1 MLNHRMQFLL
11 GASALC
17 LGPVGAAFAQDTA
30 PTEANVADNDGD
42 LGEIVVTA
50 QKRNESV
57 NRVGMSITAASGEA
71 LTKAGVTDVSQ
82 LTKVVPGFN
91 FNSTGY
97 GTPVY
102 SIRGIGFQENSL
114 GASPA
119 VTVYV
124 DEIPVPFSLQTLG
137 ASLDLERVEVLKG
150 PQGTLF
156 GSNSTGGAI
165 NYIAAKPTD
174 SLTYGADLSVGRFYS
189 TDLSG
194 FVSGA
199 LTNDLKVRV
208 AGRYNRSDAW
218 QKSQTRNDKLGKVD
232 QLIGRVLVDWTPTDR
247 LKVSL
252 NVNGWRDHSETQ
264 AAQKVA
270 VAIIGVPAFLPP
282 GFVDAPVGPADN
294 RAADWDPNNSFRQN
308 NRFYQA
314 SGRIDYDLADGLVL
328 TSITSYEKYKR
339 FMPVD
344 TDGTSFQNFF
354 VTLGGRTSTFFQ
366 ELRVSGELPG
376 NGNWIVG
383 GNYQKDKIFD
393 TSLLDFPDSSQSF
406 LGRTSRNEG
415 RQKVST
421 KGVFANV
428 SYPIVDALTLQA
440 GVRYTKADRD
450 FRGCTRDAGD
460 GLAVAS
466 GFFPG
471 AEPGGCLTLLSDF
484 TFGEVVKSLD
494 QDNVAWR
501 VGLNYQ
507 ANPDTLLYANVSK
520 GYKSGSFP
528 LLGLAFE
535 PQATPVRQESVVAY
549 ETGLKAKVAGNLRFN
564 AAAFYYDYTDKQI
577 RSYGVFPIFNLLETL
592 INVPK
597 SRIYG
602 FEADAVWQP
611 VSGLTIRP
619 NITLVDSKITRD
631 FTAYSGSADALNVK
645 GESFPYTPRWS
656 GSTDAEYRWA
666 VGSTLDAFAG
676 ANVSYRTGT
685 NGSLGTPPEY
695 DIPGYTLVDLRAGV
709 EGDNG
714 RWRASIWGRNVTD
727 KYYWISASHVSD
739 NVVRYAGRPAT
750 YGLTLSF
757 RN

>member
-1 MLNHRMQFLL
+1 MAKHRLALFVGTPALAL
-11 GASALC
+11 ALASAAAAQEAAPQ
-17 LGPVGAAFAQDTA
+17 PVPAADSGST
-30 PTEANVADNDGD
+30 

-50 QKRNESV
+50 QKRNESI
-57 NRVGMSITAASGEA
+57 NRVGMSITAASGDT
-71 LTKAGVTDVSQ
+71 LVKQGVVDVAQ

-102 SIRGIGFQENSL
+102 TIRGIGFQENSL

-124 DEIPVPFSLQTLG
+124 DEIPVPFSLETLG

-165 NYIAAKPTD
+165 NYVGAKPTD
-174 SLTYGADLSVGRFYS
+174 ALAYGADVSIGRFMS

-194 FVSGA
+194 FVSGP
-199 LTNDLKVRV
+199 LTDTLKVRIS
-208 AGRYNRSDAW
+208 GRYNRSDAW
-218 QKSQTRNDKLGKVD
+218 QKSQTRDAELGKVD
-232 QLIGRVLVDWTPTDR
+232 QLIGRILVDWTPTDR

-270 VAIIGVPAFLPP
+270 VSYIGIPAVAPA
-282 GFVDAPVGPADN
+282 GFAASPVTLADA
-294 RAADWDPNNSFRQN
+294 RYADWDPNNSFRQN
-308 NRFYQA
+308 NRFYQV
-314 SGRIDYDLADGLVL
+314 SGRIDYDLTDSLVV
-328 TSITSYEKYKR
+328 TSISSYEKYNR
-339 FMPVD
+339 YMPVD
-344 TDGTSFQNFF
+344 TDGTRFQNFF
-354 VTLGGRTSTFFQ
+354 VKLGGQTSTFFQ
-366 ELRVSGELPG
+366 ELRVSGKLPG
-376 NGNWIVG
+376 NGNWIAG
-383 GNYQKDKIFD
+383 GNYQHDIIFD

-415 RQKVST
+415 RQVVST

-428 SYPIVDALTLQA
+428 NVPLTDTLTAQ
-440 GVRYTKADRD
+440 GGIRYTKADRS
-450 FRGCTRDAGD
+450 FLGCTREAGD

-471 AEPGGCLTLLSDF
+471 AAAGGCLTLLSNF
-484 TFGEVVKSLD
+484 TFGQVSKSLNE
-494 QDNVAWR
+494 DNVSWR

-507 ANPDTLLYANVSK
+507 ANPGTLFYANVSK

-535 PQATPVRQESVVAY
+535 PQATPVTQENVIAY
-549 ETGLKAKVAGNLRFN
+549 EAGLKARIASNLRLN
-564 AAAFYYDYTDKQI
+564 AAAFYYDYTNKQI

-597 SRIYG
+597 SRVVG

-611 VSGLTIRP
+611 VDGLTIRP

-631 FTAYSGSADALNVK
+631 FVAYSGEAVPLNVN
-645 GESFPYTPRWS
+645 GGRFPYTPKWS
-656 GSTDAEYRWA
+656 GSTDVEYSWKA
-666 VGSTLDAFAG
+666 GGSLQAFAG
-676 ANVSYRTGT
+676 ANVSYRTAT
-685 NGSLGTPPEY
+685 NGSLGTPSAY
-695 DIPGYTLVDLRAGV
+695 AIPGYTLVDLRAGV
-709 EGDNG
+709 EGDGG
-714 RWRASIWGRNVTD
+714 RWRATVWGRNIGN
-727 KYYWISASHVSD
+727 KYYWISASHISD
-739 NVVRYAGRPAT
+739 NVVRYAGRPVT
-750 YGLTLSF
+750 YGVTLTF